1 MLKVPAEIQV
11 RIIRPQPE
19 DAVPHYII
27 SEERHEKSGELL
39 KFIKKTLGGGG
50 IGMILGFGLYLAL
63 QFCGVKFGQLETI
76 VILGIPCF
84 TGIITSYVI
93 F

>member
-1 MLKVPAEIQV
+1 MLKVPAQRQV

-27 SEERHEKSGELL
+27 NEERAENSNELF
-39 KFIKKTLGGGG
+39 KFVKKTLGGGG
-50 IGMILGFGLYLAL
+50 IGMIIGLGLYLAL
-63 QFCGVKFGQLETI
+63 QFCGVRFGELETI

-84 TGIITSYVI
+84 AGIVTSYVI